1 MAKNKSIRS
10 SSTFHLQS
18 TSCTRVV
25 HGTESQFKPSNNREE
40 IEEKNNV
47 GCLDFSR
54 AGKKGVAS
62 LFGKPD
68 DKVMRMYKEIDSKIE
83 KVHHILRNDD
93 GDAEIVELCS
103 QLAGE
108 IEAKTSFA
116 LEIERLKQNREI
128 ERKTEESEK
137 EAQSDAYATF
147 LKLNDKKFR
156 GMNGSSSPGSFV
168 QRLSSQ
174 KW

>member
-18 TSCTRVV
+18 PSCTRVV
-25 HGTESQFKPSNNREE
+25 HGTESQFVQTEQLNREE
-40 IEEKNNV
+40 IEEKNIV

-116 LEIERLKQNREI
+116 LEIERLKQNRET

-137 EAQSDAYATF
+137 EALRDEI
-147 LKLNDKKFR
+147 R
-156 GMNGSSSPGSFV
+156 
-168 QRLSSQ
+168 RLRNLLETERQ
-174 KW
+174 KNSEA

>member
-1 MAKNKSIRS
+1 MRRKI
-10 SSTFHLQS
+10 
-18 TSCTRVV
+18 TSDVWI
-25 HGTESQFKPSNNREE
+25 F
-40 IEEKNNV
+40 
-47 GCLDFSR
+47 R
-54 AGKKGVAS
+54 ALEN

-83 KVHHILRNDD
+83 KVHHILSNDD

-147 LKLNDKKFR
+147 LKLNDKKIQRHEWKQLTGKLCTKVVKPEVVSFR
-156 GMNGSSSPGSFV
+156 YSLINNSCSNI
-168 QRLSSQ
+168 
-174 KW
+174 

>member
-25 HGTESQFKPSNNREE
+25 HGTESQFVQTEQLNREE

-137 EAQSDAYATF
+137 EALRDEI
-147 LKLNDKKFR
+147 R
-156 GMNGSSSPGSFV
+156 
-168 QRLSSQ
+168 RLRNLLETERQ
-174 KW
+174 KNSEA

>member
-1 MAKNKSIRS
+1 M
-10 SSTFHLQS
+10 
-18 TSCTRVV
+18 
-25 HGTESQFKPSNNREE
+25 
-40 IEEKNNV
+40 
-47 GCLDFSR
+47 DFSR

-137 EAQSDAYATF
+137 EALRDEIRRLRDLLETERQKIQRHEWKQLTG
-147 LKLNDKKFR
+147 KLCTKVVKPEVVSFR
-156 GMNGSSSPGSFV
+156 YSLINNSCSNI
-168 QRLSSQ
+168 
-174 KW
+174 